1 MTHRAAN
8 QSGFTLVEML
18 VALAALALVAT
29 AGVALTTFAGDANAA
44 IAQREAAARDILR
57 LRASLKAD
65 LGQAAPRRARDA
77 SGRKPQMALL
87 GPPDIQGET
96 FLALVRRGWDNPG
109 EEDRSALQYVE
120 YRFTGDR
127 IERAWR
133 RHVDGSPLQTPQVLI
148 EGVRDVRVAYLQYD
162 QWLNA
167 WSGSPQRPLPRAV
180 RIDLTLLDGG
190 EMTQLLLLP
199 EAGS

>member
-1 MTHRAAN
+1 MNH

-29 AGVALTTFAGDANAA
+29 AGVTLTAFAGDASTA
-44 IAQREAAARDILR
+44 ISQRDADAREILR
-57 LRASLKAD
+57 LRASLMAD
-65 LGQAAPRRARDA
+65 LGQAAPRRARDR

-96 FLALVRRGWDNPG
+96 FLALVRRGWDNPAD
-109 EEDRSALQYVE
+109 EDRSSLQYVE
-120 YRFTGDR
+120 YRLAGDR

-133 RHVDGSPLQTPQVLI
+133 RHVDGSPMQTPQLLI
-148 EGVRDVRVAYLQYD
+148 EGVRDVRVGYLQYD
-162 QWLNA
+162 QWLDA

-180 RIDLTLLDGG
+180 RIDLTMLDGAT
-190 EMTQLLLLP
+190 MTQLLLLP
-199 EAGS
+199 EAAS